1 MSGAQGRIVHV
12 RCSIRTAMQPIQRVA
27 IVGAGNMGSGIAQKT
42 AQEEFDVQMVDREQ
56 QWVDRG
62 QGIIRD
68 FLSEAV
74 ERRIFSPAQVDAI
87 QGRITGVVGVENTA
101 VDTDLVIEAVF
112 EDFDIKA
119 AVFAT
124 LDAACG
130 PETILASNTSS
141 LSVNALAEATGRA
154 DRFVGLHFFYHPAK
168 NRLVEVIPAAS
179 SSPET
184 IEKVVQ
190 YCKMLG
196 KVVIVCGDRPGF
208 VVNRFFVPWLNEAC
222 LLLEEGVATAA
233 QIDAAARKAFR
244 IGLGP
249 FGLMNLTGPPIA
261 LHSTDYLAEQ
271 LHTPRY
277 VGAQNL
283 RDLIDANEQWDVSGD
298 ETYTEQQYASVAERL
313 YGVVFGVAAQIVE
326 EGVCTMEDV
335 DRGAKVGLRW
345 ARGPFEMMNRVGIQ
359 EAHKM
364 ASAYADLSAESDP
377 QRAWAVPAFF
387 TAQANA
393 GDAWNFSY
401 VDTTIEA
408 GVATLTINRPE
419 AMNALNETVVNQL
432 NAALETVNAD
442 ESVHTIVLDGAGK
455 AFVAGADVKF
465 FVDKIRADAIPD
477 IVTFTANGHAML
489 DKLESSS
496 KTTIALTTGL
506 ALGGGLELALACDY
520 RIGTRRTQFRFPE
533 TSIGIYPGLGGSQ
546 RPARICGIPA
556 ARWSVL
562 AGNFMDAQ
570 TGHDLGLLTHLVDV
584 AAVNGCVSQLA
595 SAGKPANKYPGAPAN
610 PASAVATFA
619 TSFYSDANMG
629 AIMQG
634 TCPEGFDAEEKG
646 IARQMKSLARAAPIA
661 LNMASNLIDATS
673 TTTLAVGLQMELDQ
687 LTDIFSTED
696 SLEGLSALIEG
707 RKPGYRNA

>member
-1 MSGAQGRIVHV
+1 
-12 RCSIRTAMQPIQRVA
+12 MQPIQRVA

-74 ERRIFSPAQVDAI
+74 ERRIFSPAQVEAI

-101 VDTDLVIEAVF
+101 SNTDLVIEAVF
-112 EDFDIKA
+112 EDFDIKT
-119 AVFAT
+119 AVFNT
-124 LDAACG
+124 LDKACG
-130 PETILASNTSS
+130 PDTILASNTSS

-168 NRLVEVIPAAS
+168 NRLVEVIPAES

-184 IEKVVQ
+184 VEKVVQ

-196 KVVIVCGDRPGF
+196 KVVIVCADRPGF

-233 QIDAAARKAFR
+233 QIDAAACKAFR

-261 LHSTDYLAEQ
+261 LHSTDYLSEQ

-277 VGAQNL
+277 NGAQNL
-283 RDLIDANEQWDVSGD
+283 RDLIDANEHWSIEGEESYSDAQFATIS
-298 ETYTEQQYASVAERL
+298 ERL
-313 YGVVFGVAAQIVE
+313 YGVVFGVAAQIVD
-326 EGVCTMEDV
+326 EGVCSMEDV

-345 ARGPFEMMNRVGIQ
+345 ARGPFELMNKVGV
-359 EAHKM
+359 AASCRM
-364 ASAYADLSAESDP
+364 AQSYADLAAESDP
-377 QRAWAVPAFF
+377 SRAWNVPNFF
-387 TAQANA
+387 IEQ
-393 GDAWNFSY
+393 GDEDWSFST
-401 VDTTIEA
+401 VDTSIDN
-408 GVATLTINRPE
+408 GIATVTINRPE
-419 AMNALNETVVNQL
+419 AMNALNETVISQL
-432 NAALETVNAD
+432 GVALDKVNAND
-442 ESVHTIVLDGAGK
+442 SVHTIVLDGAGK

-477 IVTFTANGHAML
+477 IVEFTTNGHIVL

-496 KTTIALTTGL
+496 KTTVALTTGL

-546 RPARICGIPA
+546 RPARISGIPA
-556 ARWSVL
+556 ARWAVL
-562 AGNFMDAQ
+562 AGNFMDAA
-570 TGHDLGLLTHLVDV
+570 TAADLGLLTHLVDV
-584 AAVNGCVSQLA
+584 SGVNACVSQLA
-595 SAGKPANKYPGAPAN
+595 KSGKPDNKYPGRPAH
-610 PASAVATFA
+610 PDSAVASFA
-619 TSFYSDANMG
+619 RSFFADENMADLMSG
-629 AIMQG
+629 V
-634 TCPEGFDAEEKG
+634 CPSGFDAEDKNVS
-646 IARQMKSLARAAPIA
+646 RQLKSLSRTAPHA
-661 LNMASNLIDATS
+661 LMMASSLIDECAHTD
-673 TTTLAVGLQMELDQ
+673 LAQGLQLELDG
-687 LTDIFSTED
+687 LTEIFSTAD

-707 RKPGYRNA
+707 RRPTYTNS

>member
-1 MSGAQGRIVHV
+1 
-12 RCSIRTAMQPIQRVA
+12 MQPIQRVA

-62 QGIIRD
+62 QSIIST

-74 ERRIFSPAQVDAI
+74 ERRIFSPAQVEAI
-87 QGRITGVVGVENTA
+87 ESRITGVVGVENTA
-101 VDTDLVIEAVF
+101 IDTDLVIEAVF
-112 EDFDIKA
+112 EDFDIKT
-119 AVFAT
+119 AVFNT
-124 LDAACG
+124 LDKACG
-130 PETILASNTSS
+130 PDTILASNTSS

-154 DRFVGLHFFYHPAK
+154 DRFVGLHFFFHPAK
-168 NRLVEVIPAAS
+168 NRLVEVIPAHA

-184 IEKVVQ
+184 VEKVVQ

-196 KVVIVCGDRPGF
+196 KVVIVCADRPGF

-222 LLLEEGVATAA
+222 LLMEEGVATAP

-261 LHSTDYLAEQ
+261 LHSTDYLSEQ

-277 VGAQNL
+277 NGAQNL
-283 RDLIDANEQWDVSGD
+283 RDLIEANEHWSIDGD
-298 ETYTEQQYASVAERL
+298 ESYSDEQYTVISERL
-313 YGVVFGVAAQIVE
+313 YGVVFGVAAQIVD
-326 EGVCTMEDV
+326 EGICSMEDV

-345 ARGPFEMMNRVGIQ
+345 ARGPFEMMNKVGV
-359 EAHKM
+359 AASSRM
-364 ASAYADLSAESDP
+364 AQAYADLAAESDAA
-377 QRAWAVPAFF
+377 RAWNVPQFF
-387 TAQANA
+387 VDQ
-393 GDAWNFSY
+393 GDKNWNFSY
-401 VDTTIEA
+401 IDTSIDQ
-408 GVATLTINRPE
+408 GIATVTINRPE
-419 AMNALNETVVNQL
+419 AMNALNETVVSQL
-432 NAALETVNAD
+432 GDALDLVNAD
-442 ESVHTIVLDGAGK
+442 DSVHTIVLDGAGK

-477 IVTFTANGHAML
+477 IVEFTANGHVVL

-496 KTTIALTTGL
+496 KTTVALTTGL

-556 ARWSVL
+556 ARWAVL
-562 AGNFMDAQ
+562 AGNFMDAS
-570 TGHDLGLLTHLVDV
+570 TAADLGLLTHLVDV
-584 AAVNGCVSQLA
+584 SSVGACVAELA
-595 SAGKPANKYPGAPAN
+595 KNGKPANKYPGQPAQ
-610 PASAVATFA
+610 PESAVAAFA
-619 TSFYSDANMG
+619 TSFFADENMADLMVG
-629 AIMQG
+629 N
-634 TCPEGFDAEEKG
+634 CPGGFDSADRNVS
-646 IARQMKSLARAAPIA
+646 RQLKSLSRTAPIA
-661 LNMASNLIDATS
+661 LSMASALIDESANTNLS
-673 TTTLAVGLQMELDQ
+673 EGLQLELDR
-687 LTDIFSTED
+687 LTEIFSTAD

-707 RKPGYRNA
+707 RKPTYSNA